1 MTGMTLNCPL
11 CLLYVGLP
19 FLPGR
24 EGLYNYYD
32 ETGKPHQTTKKC
44 VLFVKLIDIYKMAK
58 YNQVV
63 NTPKG

>member
-1 MTGMTLNCPL
+1 MKLESP
-11 CLLYVGLP
+11 
-19 FLPGR
+19 
-24 EGLYNYYD
+24 
-32 ETGKPHQTTKKC
+32 TKKC